1 MENLTIRTKLKP
13 GDIGQIIHLHGK
25 IYGEEYGYGLG
36 FEGYVAESMG
46 EFCNVFDPEKGGVWI
61 CEDGGHMI
69 GFLALVNR
77 EESAQLRYFVIE
89 KEYRGKGLG
98 KQLMELFMSRA
109 SELNYKHIY
118 LLTSNDL
125 PAAASLYKRYGFTL
139 TSEESSDTFGKPVIL
154 QRYDLILKRGQDE

>member
-1 MENLTIRTKLKP
+1 MKNLTIRTELKP

-25 IYGEEYGYGLG
+25 IYGEEYGYGMG

-46 EFCNVFDPEKGGVWI
+46 EFCKIFEPDKGGVWV
-61 CEDGGHMI
+61 CEDGDRMV

-77 EESAQLRYFVIE
+77 DRSAQLRYFVLE

-98 KQLMELFMSRA
+98 KQLMDRFMDRVSN
-109 SELNYKHIY
+109 LNYKHIY

-125 PAAASLYKRYGFTL
+125 PAAAALYRRYGFAL

-154 QRYDLILKRGQDE
+154 QRYDLHLP